1 MDNAFD
7 LTVNAL
13 REKGLSSDQIL
24 EELSNLFQG
33 FASLANQYETKNSVD
48 TKIRTMLK
56 QLGMP
61 INIDG
66 YNHWVH
72 AIQIYNSATEQ
83 LMMQDIYNLV
93 AEKCGIAPKR
103 VERTMRF
110 AIERAFHNCED
121 EKIKETFAKCLSAK
135 TGRPKNRQFLVILSE
150 QI

>member
-13 REKGLSSDQIL
+13 RRKGLSSDQIL
-24 EELSNLFQG
+24 EELSKLFQG
-33 FASLANQYETKNSVD
+33 FANLANQYEISVE

-61 INIDG
+61 IDIDG
-66 YNHWVH
+66 YNHWVC
-72 AIQIYNSATEQ
+72 AIEIYNSTTEQ
-83 LMMQDIYNLV
+83 LNMQDIYKRV
-93 AEKCGIAPKR
+93 AEKCGIKPKR

-110 AIERAFHNCED
+110 AVERAFNNCED
-121 EKIKETFAKCLSAK
+121 EKVKETFAKCISAK